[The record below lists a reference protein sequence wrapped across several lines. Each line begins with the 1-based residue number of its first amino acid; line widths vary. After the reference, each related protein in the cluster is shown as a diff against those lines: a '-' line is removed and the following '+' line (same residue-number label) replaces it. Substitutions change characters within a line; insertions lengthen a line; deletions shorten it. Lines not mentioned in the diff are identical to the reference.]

1 MSLTFNGSQIRASA
15 GTILLLT
22 FLFFSLNG
30 CNPKPASE
38 KTATA
43 QPVQNGKLL
52 NAEKIGVYDTAKLNR
67 ILNAELEEF
76 LTGSPMPFSDVK
88 GKYQTPVNSVT
99 LYKLTYQSS
108 SPDKDNAPCE
118 LTGLVAIPSQLAP
131 GNPLISYQHGTVFSK
146 NTVPSHLD
154 ESMETKLMVAQF
166 GGQGYVVIG
175 ADYEGLGDSP
185 HKHAY
190 MIRRTTEQACMDMY
204 TAAQE
209 FLAQQKIQVRHIFTM
224 GWSQG
229 AYNNLI
235 FLRRLEQANVPVV
248 ASATASTPSDLSY
261 FISHAI
267 LNPRPQDAA
276 WMTACFSNMLFA
288 YEEYAGLDSL
298 TAKAI
303 KPEYLSVAR
312 DFYEFKTDFPTFLSK
327 TAPSIVPYL
336 NPAFIEEIRLGVSP
350 LCQALNVSEGYRW
363 KSKTPL
369 RAYYGESDEAIPV
382 NLGTM
387 VIDYQA
393 AMGKTNGAS
402 VNAGA
407 KADHRGTYAVAVY
420 QVKPWFD
427 SMIRK

>member
-1 MSLTFNGSQIRASA
+1 
-15 GTILLLT
+15 
-22 FLFFSLNG
+22 
-30 CNPKPASE
+30 
-38 KTATA
+38 
-43 QPVQNGKLL
+43 
-52 NAEKIGVYDTAKLNR
+52 
-67 ILNAELEEF
+67 
-76 LTGSPMPFSDVK
+76 MPFSDVK
-88 GKYQTPVNSVT
+88 GKYEKPVNSVT
-99 LYKLTYQSS
+99 LYKITYQSFL
-108 SPDKDNAPCE
+108 PEKNNAPSV
-118 LTGLVAIPSQLAP
+118 LTGLVAIPAQLAP

-146 NTVPSHLD
+146 TTVPSHPD
-154 ESMETKLMVAQF
+154 ESMETRLMVAQF
-166 GGQGYVVIG
+166 GGQGYVLIG
-175 ADYEGLGDSP
+175 ADYEGLGESP
-185 HKHAY
+185 HKHGY

-209 FLAQQKIQVRHIFTM
+209 FLAQQKIQVGHIFTM

-235 FLRRLEQANVPVV
+235 FLRRLEQANVPVA

-267 LNPRPQDAA
+267 LNPRPMDAA

-298 TAKAI
+298 PAKAI

-312 DFYEFKTDFPTFLSK
+312 DFYEFKKDFPTFLSK

-350 LCQALNVSEGYRW
+350 LCQALNLSEGYRW

-402 VNAGA
+402 INAGA
-407 KADHRGTYAVAVY
+407 KADHRGTFAVAVY

-427 SMIRK
+427 SLIRN